1 LALDL
6 RESTA
11 EYVGLEVIQTKHI
24 YHERQC
30 ACGHWTRAEPGH
42 CDGDEQWRVALSER
56 HLVGPL
62 LIGLLCALS
71 LRLRLSRRRIQEFLG
86 DWLGLQLSVATIN
99 QCLHEAARALEP
111 VLEEQLLP
119 DVRTSDLI
127 HADETSWKEQ
137 GRLLWLWVFTTAT
150 TTVFAIGRRSQDLLH
165 GVLGAVLTGWL
176 MSDGYWAYRDYE
188 NRLRCLTHLLRKAR
202 GLEESLD
209 REAQRFGK
217 ALRMTI
223 EAIMEA
229 VYAAREGPPSMALR
243 EQFAEQLLAL
253 LDLCI
258 AHSEAKHE
266 KTRAL
271 ARELLNDWNTFWI
284 VLEHPEL
291 PLTNN
296 LAERV
301 LRHWVIA
308 RRISYGT
315 RTPQGS
321 RAFTVLASVIE
332 TCRQR
337 GHLPWPYI
345 AEALRQRRQGN
356 PVPLIPPA
364 YA

>member
-1 LALDL
+1 
-6 RESTA
+6 
-11 EYVGLEVIQTKHI
+11 
-24 YHERQC
+24 
-30 ACGHWTRAEPGH
+30 
-42 CDGDEQWRVALSER
+42 
-56 HLVGPL
+56 
-62 LIGLLCALS
+62 
-71 LRLRLSRRRIQEFLG
+71 
-86 DWLGLQLSVATIN
+86 
-99 QCLHEAARALEP
+99 
-111 VLEEQLLP
+111 
-119 DVRTSDLI
+119 
-127 HADETSWKEQ
+127 
-137 GRLLWLWVFTTAT
+137 
-150 TTVFAIGRRSQDLLH
+150 
-165 GVLGAVLTGWL
+165 
-176 MSDGYWAYRDYE
+176 M
-188 NRLRCLTHLLRKAR
+188 
-202 GLEESLD
+202 
-209 REAQRFGK
+209 
-217 ALRMTI
+217 
-223 EAIMEA
+223 
-229 VYAAREGPPSMALR
+229 
-243 EQFAEQLLAL
+243 
-253 LDLCI
+253 

-296 LAERV
+296 LAERA

-356 PVPLIPPA
+356 PVPLLPPA